1 MQGNIFKDV
10 DRMTKN
16 NKQLNDLILSG
27 VYLAIG
33 LVLPLLTMQVKEIGD
48 SLLPMHLPVMLCGMM
63 CGSGYGLV
71 IGALL
76 PVVRAFLFGMPPLY
90 PNAVWMAAELATY
103 GFIVGILYNRFFKK
117 QLWWIYASLV
127 ISMISGRVV
136 WGIVKL
142 LLLSNSGKLF
152 TFGAFITG
160 GFIDAIP
167 GIILQL
173 LLIPLIIMLKNNYR
187 KG

>member
-33 LVLPLLTMQVKEIGD
+33 LVLPFLTMQVKEIGD

-117 QLWWIYASLV
+117 Q
-127 ISMISGRVV
+127 
-136 WGIVKL
+136 
-142 LLLSNSGKLF
+142 
-152 TFGAFITG
+152 
-160 GFIDAIP
+160 
-167 GIILQL
+167 
-173 LLIPLIIMLKNNYR
+173 
-187 KG
+187 